1 MVVRSEAGSTA
12 YGSERAD
19 PNARTYDPTHAMRA
33 KPAADQPSRLTR
45 NPMMKLLTPPIYE
58 YPCQQHTIPFI
69 IYLQVTNKKTQWQN
83 IIQISSCVGS
93 SRGLRLVVSVKNVS
107 IQQRVSDDRN
117 VEYCTVK

>member
-1 MVVRSEAGSTA
+1 MVVRRRQVRLPT
-12 YGSERAD
+12 GSERAQTR
-19 PNARTYDPTHAMRA
+19 ATHAMRA
-33 KPAADQPSRLTR
+33 KPAADQP
-45 NPMMKLLTPPIYE
+45 PMMKLLTPPIYE